1 MEQLQGA
8 KPRHEAR
15 ESQGQAEQSGAKL
28 VRCVLFEYTRV
39 LPGVDLHEMIVY
51 KDYSV
56 DRDGEMK
63 HVSEYAAEAWAN
75 ARDRRQ
81 SLE

>member
-1 MEQLQGA
+1 
-8 KPRHEAR
+8 
-15 ESQGQAEQSGAKL
+15 
-28 VRCVLFEYTRV
+28 
-39 LPGVDLHEMIVY
+39 MIVY

-63 HVSEYAAEAWAN
+63 HVSEYAADEWAN

-81 SLE
+81 PPPHRISQ